1 MSIDFSSIPDWLK
14 GKLKLAT
21 LASGLTPVYKIETS
35 KRLSSGT
42 IGDKVLLNRL
52 PLHIQIQ
59 ESESGISGLFRSL
72 TSQISLGKVLDFF
85 SANNMKAEV
94 LGLMIDEGLTN
105 PYRFITNIIF
115 QDQQIYRPT
124 GNKWLSSELV
134 SEGYPLRVTLGF
146 LTPEGNFKQHPYGNT
161 IRVPK
166 RILPDYTGVVVAAT
180 KEVIGQGDRFQVTCF
195 GFEYL
200 WDKEDAGI
208 FVVYP
213 GEELRD
219 VLVRLLLMWSTGS
232 ETWSVTA
239 PLLRAIPILK
249 AMGVVTPSTEK
260 LRSLMEIRKSIQFRD
275 IAKNVKVNVTQPTT
289 LEDGVHLNEWGEPE
303 QFMSFLDALHQIQ
316 DKDITG
322 TQIFFDHHGRLAVQG
337 RTGVFTDDIVLGK
350 TPRTG
355 RKRPR
360 VHDCVI
366 GSNNI
371 HLEFNSDMESIASEI
386 YVFYDHP
393 YPLAREP
400 TIVVP
405 TRDQQKMLIEHAATS
420 VVDYAVGKDETI
432 KYYGR
437 KFGTQNVY
445 FYDRAEETDVGPFAQ
460 DFANSVAQRYKY
472 WGMRGS
478 SYMIQNPKIKV
489 GDVLRTTDIRGNEGL
504 GINFDAILDITK
516 EASKAVKN
524 LITSRFKKYDP
535 TTVRKKDVR
544 LALGE
549 LSDYFYIWK
558 VRHYIGSNLFTTKVF
573 FVKEP
578 FSLIGTSNIYRI
590 HMRQRRIRTA
600 GEDQP

>member
-1 MSIDFSSIPDWLK
+1 MSFEFNNLPDWLK

-21 LASGLTPVYKIETS
+21 LSSGLTPVYKIETS
-35 KRLSSGT
+35 QRLSSGT

-59 ESESGISGLFRSL
+59 EAESGISGLFKSL

-85 SANNMKAEV
+85 SANNMKADV
-94 LGLMIDEGLTN
+94 LGIMIDEGMTN

-115 QDQQIYRPT
+115 QDQQVYRPT
-124 GNKWLSSELV
+124 GNQWLSSELI
-134 SEGYPLRVTLGF
+134 SEGYPLRITLGF
-146 LTPEGNFKQHPYGNT
+146 LTPEGHFKQHPYGNT

-180 KEVIGQGDRFQVTCF
+180 REVIGQGDRFQITCF

-200 WDKEDAGI
+200 WDKEDVGAFI
-208 FVVYP
+208 VYP

-219 VLVRLLLMWSTGS
+219 VLVRLLLIWATGEES
-232 ETWSVTA
+232 WNLSS
-239 PLLRAIPILK
+239 PLLRPIPILK

-260 LRSLMEIRKSIQFRD
+260 LKSLGEIRKSIQFRD
-275 IAKNVKVNVTQPTT
+275 IAKNVKVNVTIPTT

-303 QFMSFLDALHQIQ
+303 PFMSFLDALRQIQ

-337 RTGVFTDDIVLGK
+337 RMGIFTDDIVLGK

-355 RKRPR
+355 TKRIR
-360 VHDCVI
+360 VHDCVV

-371 HLEFNSDMESIASEI
+371 HLEFNSDMETLASEV
-386 YVFYDHP
+386 YVFYGHP

-400 TIVVP
+400 SITVP
-405 TRDQQKMLIEHAATS
+405 KRGDHQLLIDG
-420 VVDYAVGKDETI
+420 VKKDIIDMAVGKDETI

-437 KFGTQNVY
+437 KFGTQNMY
-445 FYDRAEETDVGPFAQ
+445 LYTRAEEKDVGPFAQ

-489 GDVLRTTDIRGNEGL
+489 GDVLRTTDIRGTEGL
-504 GINFDAILDITK
+504 GVNFDAILDITK

-524 LITSRFKKYDP
+524 LISSRFKSYDP

-558 VRHYIGSNLFTTKVF
+558 VRHYIGGDLFTTKAF

-578 FSLIGTSNIYRI
+578 FSLISTSDIYRI

-600 GEDQP
+600 GEDKL

>member
-1 MSIDFSSIPDWLK
+1 MSFDFNNIPNWLK

-35 KRLSSGT
+35 QRLSSGT

-52 PLHIQIQ
+52 PFHIRIQ
-59 ESESGISGLFRSL
+59 EAESGISGLFKSL
-72 TSQISLGKVLDFF
+72 TSQISLSKILDFF
-85 SANNMKAEV
+85 SANNMKADV
-94 LGLMIDEGLTN
+94 LGIMIDEGLTN
-105 PYRFITNIIF
+105 PYRFIANIIF
-115 QDQQIYRPT
+115 QDQQIYRPK

-134 SEGYPLRVTLGF
+134 SEGFPLRITLGF

-166 RILPDYTGVVVAAT
+166 RIIPDYTGVVVAAT
-180 KEVIGQGDRFQVTCF
+180 KEVIGQGDRFQITCF

-208 FVVYP
+208 FVVYS

-219 VLVRLLLMWSTGS
+219 VLVRLMLMWATGT
-232 ETWSVTA
+232 ETWDPLA
-239 PLLRAIPILK
+239 PLLRPIPILK
-249 AMGVVTPSTEK
+249 AMGIVTPSTEK
-260 LRSLMEIRKSIQFRD
+260 LRSLSEIRKSIQFRD
-275 IAKNVKVNVTQPTT
+275 IAKNVTVNVTQPTT

-303 QFMSFLDALHQIQ
+303 EFMSFLDAIRQIQ

-337 RTGVFTDDIVLGK
+337 RIGVFTDDIVLGK
-350 TPRTG
+350 TPQTG
-355 RKRPR
+355 KKRAR

-371 HLEFNSDMESIASEI
+371 HLEASSDMESIASEV

-400 TIVVP
+400 TVVVP
-405 TRDQQKMLIEHAATS
+405 TRDQHKMLLEGGEKGII
-420 VVDYAVGKDETI
+420 DYVVGKDETI

-445 FYDRAEETDVGPFAQ
+445 FYDRAEESDVGPFAQ
-460 DFANSVAQRYKY
+460 DFADSVAQRYKY

-489 GDVLRTTDIRGNEGL
+489 GDVLRTTDIRSTEGL
-504 GINFDAILDITK
+504 GINFDAILDVTK

-524 LITSRFKKYDP
+524 FIASRFKKYDP
-535 TTVRKKDVR
+535 TTVRRKDVR

-549 LSDYFYIWK
+549 LTDYFYIWK
-558 VRHYIGSNLFTTKVF
+558 VRHYIGSNLFTTKAF

-578 FSLIGTSNIYRI
+578 FSLVGTSNIYRI

-600 GEDQP
+600 GEEQP